1 MRALFQKPNP
11 EKRAALECLLFVA
24 GGPVEASALARS
36 LKLAEEE
43 VVEIIQELQHLYE
56 AHGHGLQ
63 IRKVA
68 GGYKLCTKPEYA
80 AYVEDFLKPE
90 IPALSRAALETLAI
104 IAYRQPVTKAE
115 IEYLRGVRVD
125 GVLNTLLSRGLVA
138 EVGRK
143 EVPGRP
149 ILYGTTS
156 RFLEHFGLASLA
168 ELPPLEEIQGREEVA
183 TTRPQ

>member
-1 MRALFQKPNP
+1 MRNSHL

-24 GGPVEASALARS
+24 GGPVEASVLARS
-36 LKLAEEE
+36 LQLEEE
-43 VVEIIQELQHLYE
+43 EIAAMVAELQELYDTQ
-56 AHGHGLQ
+56 GHGLQ
-63 IRKVA
+63 IKKVA
-68 GGYKLCTKPEYA
+68 GGYKMCTRPEYA
-80 AYVEDFLKPE
+80 EYVEDFLKPD

-115 IEYLRGVRVD
+115 IEHLRGVKVD
-125 GVLNTLLSRGLVA
+125 AVIHTLLARGLVA

-156 RFLEHFGLASLA
+156 RFLEHFGLASL
-168 ELPPLEEIQGREEVA
+168 EDLPALDEDQRGREA
-183 TTRPQ
+183 AGGG